1 MIEIV
6 TVKQNTDIFV
16 HKFEHIIICNRLL
29 SVIR

>member
-16 HKFEHIIICNRLL
+16 HMPEHIIICNRLL